1 MNISINL
8 PLIFS
13 IEEVFLA
20 TVHVSAVEAVINRI
34 VTLGSDCPLDYLQIT
49 NLPEV
54 RVCHSQMGDILEVQY
69 TDGGC
74 DIDVVE
80 DHGTLSAFWFPEEHS
95 ELQVC

>member
-20 TVHVSAVEAVINRI
+20 TVHVSAVEAVINRV

-54 RVCHSQMGDILEVQY
+54 RVCHSQMGDILEVQNI
-69 TDGGC
+69 DCGC
-74 DIDVVE
+74 DVDIVE
-80 DHGTLSAFWFPEEHS
+80 YHGTLSAFWFPEEHS